1 MSEQPQSNLHSEK
14 QNADEGSQPP
24 SPPNDVKSPAAP
36 GLGWKFWVLFVTLC
50 LSGFAVTMEGSI
62 VVTAL
67 PTIAR
72 DLHTTDY
79 VWVVNCY
86 TLASAIFQPLVGW
99 LAEAFGRKPLML
111 GSIVVFA
118 VGSAMAGA
126 ANSLGL
132 ILAGRLIQG
141 IGGGAVPLIAELVIS
156 DLVPLEQ
163 RAQMLGMVMATSCL
177 GLVFGPIIGAVI
189 VDHSTWRWIF
199 FLNLPLA
206 GASLVCLFPVLG
218 HRTTEQ
224 RSAATSLRATAKR
237 FDWVGNTLLPASSVA
252 ILLPLTMGGKMY
264 PWDSAR
270 VIAPL
275 VLGFCG
281 LVGFGVYENYCP
293 NPLIP
298 LRLLR
303 NPSAVSL
310 QIQSFI
316 QSMLIMWINYFLTIY
331 FQAVLGVS
339 PQQAGFDLMP
349 TIVAMVVFSIV
360 GGVAMSKLPRLWA
373 VLNNLIAF
381 AIMSI
386 GLGCFTILTASSV
399 TAVHVVLQIIVA
411 GGNGLLLPTLLPNVQ
426 GQFDSEDM
434 TAVTALFNFLRSFAL
449 VWGMTIPS
457 IIFDQSVDRNLGLVP
472 QTLRPLLEGGGAY
485 VRASNELMQSFH
497 GKTKEQIL
505 DLYELALRDTW
516 WGAIAFALLG
526 LLLVALQRPG
536 RPSAPPAEDTQQ
548 TEGEKESAE
557 A

>member
-1 MSEQPQSNLHSEK
+1 MSEQPQSDLHSEK
-14 QNADEGSQPP
+14 QTSDEESQSP
-24 SPPNDVKSPAAP
+24 SAPNDVKSPAAP

-72 DLHTTDY
+72 DLHTTNY

-111 GSIVVFA
+111 GSIMVFA

-141 IGGGAVPLIAELVIS
+141 IGGGAIPLIAELIIC

-163 RAQMLGMVMATSCL
+163 RPQMLGMVMATSCL
-177 GLVFGPIIGAVI
+177 GLVFGPIIGGVI
-189 VDHSTWRWIF
+189 VNHSTWRWIF

-206 GASLVCLFPVLG
+206 GVSLLCLFPVLG
-218 HRTTEQ
+218 HRTSEQ
-224 RSAATSLRATAKR
+224 RRAATSLRATAR
-237 FDWVGNTLLPASSVA
+237 RVDWVGNTLLPASSVA

-270 VIAPL
+270 VITPL

-281 LVGFGVYENYCP
+281 LVGFGVYEHYCP

-298 LRLLR
+298 LRLLS
-303 NPSAVSL
+303 NGSAVSL
-310 QIQSFI
+310 QIQSLI

-360 GGVAMSKLPRLWA
+360 GGIAMSKLPPSWA
-373 VLNNLIAF
+373 VLNNMIAF
-381 AIMSI
+381 VIMSI
-386 GLGCFTILTASSV
+386 GLGCFTILTPSSV

-411 GGNGLLLPTLLPNVQ
+411 GGNGLLLATLLPNVQ

-457 IIFDQSVDRNLGLVP
+457 IIFNQSVDRNLGLVP
-472 QTLRPLLEGGGAY
+472 QELRPLLEGGGAY
-485 VRASNELMQSFH
+485 VRASNNFMQSFH
-497 GKTKEQIL
+497 GTTKEQIL

-516 WGAIAFALLG
+516 WGAMAFALLG

-536 RPSAPPAEDTQQ
+536 KSSAPPAEDTQQ
-548 TEGEKESAE
+548 TEGKKESAE

>member
-1 MSEQPQSNLHSEK
+1 MSEQPQLDLHSEK
-14 QNADEGSQPP
+14 QTSDDESQSPP
-24 SPPNDVKSPAAP
+24 SPPNDVKSPAVP

-141 IGGGAVPLIAELVIS
+141 IGGGAIPLIAELIIS

-163 RAQMLGMVMATSCL
+163 RPQMLGMVMATSCL
-177 GLVFGPIIGAVI
+177 GLVFGPIIGGAI

-206 GASLVCLFPVLG
+206 GASLLCLFPVLG

-224 RSAATSLRATAKR
+224 RSATTSLRATAKR

-252 ILLPLTMGGKMY
+252 ILLPLTMGGK
-264 PWDSAR
+264 
-270 VIAPL
+270 
-275 VLGFCG
+275 F
-281 LVGFGVYENYCP
+281 GFGVYEHYCP

-360 GGVAMSKLPRLWA
+360 GGVAMSKLPRSWA

-411 GGNGLLLPTLLPNVQ
+411 GGNGLLLATLLPNIQ

-457 IIFDQSVDRNLGLVP
+457 IIFDQSVNRNLGLVP
-472 QTLRPLLEGGGAY
+472 QELRPLLEGGGAY
-485 VRASNELMQSFH
+485 VRASKEFMQSFQ
-497 GKTKEQIL
+497 GTTKDQIL

-516 WGAIAFALLG
+516 WGAMAFALLG

-536 RPSAPPAEDTQQ
+536 KPSTPSAEDPQQ
-548 TEGEKESAE
+548 TEGEKEKAE